1 MLKDHRFCQDLHRD
15 LHPFSCYIISKV
27 PREHPV
33 VTNTTLSD
41 RGLEGAFLG
50 WDLSTPTVWLWSFRL
65 KKPVRLHDPIFYDKL
80 FPFRD
85 PSVDEEVEDDPFTTQ
100 PTQPWGAVDPE
111 ILKPTLLAPT
121 PSGERKTGE
130 CETGEPTAP
139 CTRSGTARQPS
150 QALPH
155 TRGSGLDSESTSRT
169 GQPSQALHPP
179 SVPHIPAPD
188 DIHTW
193 IRGADVPSTASLDLL
208 LDKQLGRA
216 LVHHKMILQV
226 PKDWWIDPV
235 TGEYTACTVLATA
248 CHKIAGHMY
257 IDCQIVKPDR
267 ARREGQ
273 LLQLPVGKAR
283 GKQPLN
289 LHKLLDLRFNNP
301 CTLGDL
307 LMDSMTSTSSS
318 QTPST
323 TGQQ

>member
-179 SVPHIPAPD
+179 SVPHIPAQD
-188 DIHTW
+188 DIRTW

-208 LDKQLGRA
+208 SDKQLGRA
-216 LVHHKMILQV
+216 LVHHKMLLQV

-235 TGEYTACTVLATA
+235 TGEYTACTVMATA
-248 CHKIAGHMY
+248 CHKIAGQMY
-257 IDCQIVKPDR
+257 IDCQIIKPDR

-273 LLQLPVGKAR
+273 VLQLSVGTAR

-289 LHKLLDLRFNNP
+289 LRKLLNLRFNNP
-301 CTLGDL
+301 RTLGDL
-307 LMDSMTSTSSS
+307 SRWI
-318 QTPST
+318 
-323 TGQQ
+323 G